1 MTWPVGCALWLSI
14 MASATG
20 GSGTCF
26 AQTYLQGPPGEPLS
40 PSSQN
45 WENSLQNWKNNP
57 ITGKT
62 ARPTSRIRRKIGATA
77 RKTGKNSAQNYN
89 NKNGIYDRNGNRI
102 GYAVPRADGS
112 GMNFFDNSGRRIGYQ
127 NDNNR

>member
-57 ITGKT
+57 NNWQNSSANFQNTPQDW
-62 ARPTSRIRRKIGATA
+62 RNSPQNWE
-77 RKTGKNSAQNYN
+77 NSAQNYN

-102 GYAVPRADGS
+102 GHAVPRADGS
-112 GMNFFDNSGRRIGYQ
+112 GMNFFDNSGRRLGYQ